1 MFSTPILFS
10 THSHPTLSLVP
21 PLHSRSRFTD
31 LAVYVLT
38 LYPIL
43 SQTTQKRPWPRR
55 WWVCLSACLYMAF
68 LTVLSDN
75 SKLPVHVRK
84 SSGGQHCLL
93 LTRPSQLEH
102 QQNDHPVVTAPLWS
116 LPSQAWDNQQLT
128 WGPLAPLRV
137 SRVIPFLSSK
147 PSAAF
152 LLSRAKTLSLYKAL
166 CKLAPALH
174 PKSYLFSFHP
184 LLIYFLFLLC
194 LPCHTGLCHDPHR
207 GSSSPALTPGQ
218 LLPVDE
224 HWHAASSPPSRMCFW
239 TFSCLSLHCKLHPD
253 LTLRSYAPPSYCT
266 SYHQMAAQ

>member
-137 SRVIPFLSSK
+137 SSHSIPVLKALGSIPSLSGKNPK
-147 PSAAF
+147 PLQGPLQAGPRPAPQI
-152 LLSRAKTLSLYKAL
+152 LSLL
-166 CKLAPALH
+166 I
-174 PKSYLFSFHP
+174 SSSTDLFPVPP
-184 LLIYFLFLLC
+184 LLTL
-194 LPCHTGLCHDPHR
+194 PHR
-207 GSSSPALTPGQ
+207 P
-218 LLPVDE
+218 
-224 HWHAASSPPSRMCFW
+224 
-239 TFSCLSLHCKLHPD
+239 LS
-253 LTLRSYAPPSYCT
+253 
-266 SYHQMAAQ
+266 